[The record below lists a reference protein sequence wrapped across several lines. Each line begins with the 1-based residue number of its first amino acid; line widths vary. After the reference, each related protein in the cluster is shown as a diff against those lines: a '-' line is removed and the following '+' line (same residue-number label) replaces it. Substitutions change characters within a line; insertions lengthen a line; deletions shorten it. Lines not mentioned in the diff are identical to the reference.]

1 MIVNQIGGDI
11 IPAEL
16 VCEYP
21 ETRLWVLQCW
31 KKSIYSSSI
40 FFFLLLLNSRIN
52 DTVRQMQY
60 CERPYLQMLAA
71 SLGVIW
77 VTFKHQQSDTS
88 LRFLLVNNYIIII
101 IIKNASDTEHYTN

>member
-40 FFFLLLLNSRIN
+40 FFFSSCSIQELMTL
-52 DTVRQMQY
+52 
-60 CERPYLQMLAA
+60 
-71 SLGVIW
+71 
-77 VTFKHQQSDTS
+77 
-88 LRFLLVNNYIIII
+88 
-101 IIKNASDTEHYTN
+101 